1 MNISERIDKYLDE
14 GVVGFPKITITLKAK
29 NSKEAEK
36 KIKDVM
42 KKTHWDYSY
51 NEIESRDMDD
61 DKWQVSFI
69 KFSMDSADFGEK
81 AKAGVEK
88 VIKKLG
94 FSIKT

>member
-1 MNISERIDKYLDE
+1 MNIIETMNKYLNE
-14 GVVGFPKITITLKAK
+14 GVAGLPKITITLKAK

-36 KIKDVM
+36 KVKDIM

-69 KFSMDSADFGEK
+69 KFSMNSADFGEK
-81 AKAGVEK
+81 AKVGVEK
-88 VIKKLG
+88 VVKKLG